1 MEAATVTE
9 AQTFDLIIRRARRSS
24 DHESALVD
32 VAARDGVIAAVGP
45 ELEGVARVEIDAD
58 GRLLTPPFVDSHF
71 HLDAVLTAG
80 TPRRNASGTLLEGI
94 TLWGELQPLLT
105 HEGVKDRA
113 REYLRWCVA
122 QGILFIRSHV
132 DICQRSLLGARALV
146 EVRDELRGLIDVQLV
161 AFPQHGFLRFP
172 DGERL
177 LDEALDLGVDAVGGI
192 PHYERS
198 REDGV
203 RSVQLLM
210 KRAHRRGLPVDMHC
224 DETDDPLSR
233 FVEVLAEETVA
244 RDMQGQVTGSHLT
257 SMHSVDN
264 AYFAKLL
271 GLLTDARLM
280 VVSNPLLNM
289 ITQARSDT
297 YPKRRGLT
305 RVKELMEAGINVSF
319 GHDCVLDPWYPL
331 GAADML
337 DVAFMGLHA
346 CQMSGED
353 QIGRMFDAVTVNA
366 ARTLALDGYGLDV
379 GCRADAVLLDAYG
392 VSEALRTHPARLA
405 VVRGGSVVAQTAPV
419 QRTVVAPALAGPV
432 EFRQPA
438 FS

>member
-45 ELEGVARVEIDAD
+45 GLEGVAAVEIDAD
-58 GRLLTPPFVDSHF
+58 GRLLMPPFVDSHF

-113 REYLRWCVA
+113 REYLRWCIA

-132 DICQRSLLGARALV
+132 DTCQRSLLGARALV

-210 KRAHRRGLPVDMHC
+210 ERAHRRGLPVDMHC

-379 GCRADAVLLDAYG
+379 GCRADAVLLDAYSA
-392 VSEALRTHPARLA
+392 SEALRTHPARLA

-419 QRTVVAPALAGPV
+419 RRTVVAPALAGSV

>member
-1 MEAATVTE
+1 MGVTE
-9 AQTFDLIIRRARRSS
+9 AQSFDLIIRRARRAS

-45 ELEGVARVEIDAD
+45 GLEGVATVEIDAG

-113 REYLRWCVA
+113 REYLRWCIA

-132 DICQRSLLGARALV
+132 DTCQRSLLGARALV

-192 PHYERS
+192 PHYERT

-210 KRAHRRGLPVDMHC
+210 ERAHRRGLPVDMHC

-233 FVEVLAEETVA
+233 FVEVLALQTVA

-271 GLLTDARLM
+271 GLLTDAQLM

-379 GCRADAVLLDAYG
+379 GCRADAVLLDAYS
-392 VSEALRTHPARLA
+392 VSEAIRTHPARLT
-405 VVRGGSVVAQTAPV
+405 VIRGGTVVAQTAPV
-419 QRTVVAPALAGPV
+419 QRSVVAPALAGPV